1 MSNGRPKEDTRIL
14 IVDAHETSRHVIA
27 IMLHKLGYPNVHEA
41 ETAIAAETI
50 VKKFTKT
57 NPGMGALLGGS
68 APKDKCDLDLIILD
82 YDAESSGGGGL
93 GYLAALRSRVDAGA
107 LPVLFTAMKDKAD
120 RLPSAQQAGANDSI
134 VKPFP
139 QDKLKLKIEPLL
151 VKGKAPVITS
161 FDFAA
166 QPKKAAPAP
175 VKAAQGV
182 SPPPKPA
189 APMGGPPKSTA
200 PAGYRSKE
208 KPKKGADSSTSGISF
223 QRRNSAKKWSA
234 DDPVTASLVNGALDG
249 HYHEDVDVIGGGENC
264 YWATQFGKEEKVHL
278 YYLNAKGK
286 STGMEA
292 KTVPL
297 DEFMHT
303 FYLCEEYGCAIL
315 DRLYS
320 EKQGK

>member
-1 MSNGRPKEDTRIL
+1 MSNGKAKEDARIL

-27 IMLHKLGYPNVHEA
+27 IMLHKLGFPNVHEA
-41 ETAIAAETI
+41 ETTLAAETI
-50 VKKFTKT
+50 VKKFTKS
-57 NPGMGALLGGS
+57 NQGMGALLGS
-68 APKDKCDLDLIILD
+68 AAPKEKCELDLIILD
-82 YDAESSGGGGL
+82 HDIESAGGGGL
-93 GYLAALRSRVDAGA
+93 GYLAALRSRFDAGA

-120 RLPSAQQAGANDSI
+120 RLPAAQQAGANDSI
-134 VKPFP
+134 IKPFP

-151 VKGKAPVITS
+151 VKGKAPVVSS
-161 FDFAA
+161 FDFFA
-166 QPKKAAPAP
+166 QPKKAASAPAKAAESAPAP
-175 VKAAQGV
+175 
-182 SPPPKPA
+182 KPVPVG
-189 APMGGPPKSTA
+189 APARSTA
-200 PAGYRSKE
+200 PAGYRKKE
-208 KPKKGADSSTSGISF
+208 KPKKGADTSTSGISF
-223 QRRNSAKKWSA
+223 QRRNSSKKWSA
-234 DDPVTASLVNGALDG
+234 EDPVTASLVNGVVDG

-292 KTVPL
+292 RTVPL

-320 EKQGK
+320 EKQ